1 MKLASNPVFKE
12 GVQIYLIEG
21 KAFGA
26 FFYLL
31 GLLGLV
37 QFAIL
42 FLPSLDPQG
51 WMGSAY
57 LFRMSAVAA
66 LMLVV
71 YFVLR
76 LAGQEYAPWKFF
88 TLRRWLQQEGLTM
101 PELAAAHVSLLLV
114 YASALVLLSS
124 PLLVWAGAISRA
136 DGFAILSTI
145 LLLFC
150 YAVVY
155 GFWGIVALAAW
166 DQKLEARQV
175 FVRCVFGILVFI
187 SALVYLPS
195 NPIFFLLAHLEQTEL
210 PSAAFSFG
218 LRVPGTAVHA
228 MFQIAFLGA
237 AVAAY
242 ARTLKRRSTL

>member
-1 MKLASNPVFKE
+1 MKLGSNPAFKE
-12 GVQIYLIEG
+12 GLQVYLFEG
-21 KAFGA
+21 KAFSA

-31 GLLGLV
+31 VLLGLV

-88 TLRRWLQQEGLTM
+88 TLRRWLQQEGLTI
-101 PELAAAHVSLLLV
+101 PALAAAHVSLLLV

-166 DQKLEARQV
+166 DQKLEAKQV
-175 FVRCVFGILVFI
+175 FVRCVFGILVFL
-187 SALVYLPS
+187 SALFYLPL
-195 NPIFFLLAHLEQTEL
+195 NPIAFLLSYLEQTEL
-210 PSAAFSFG
+210 PSTAFLFG
-218 LRVPGTAVHA
+218 SRLSGAAVHA
-228 MFQIAFLGA
+228 IFQIAVLAA

-242 ARTLKRRSTL
+242 SWALKRRSTL

>member
-1 MKLASNPVFKE
+1 MKLGSNPAFKE

-21 KAFGA
+21 KAFSA

-31 GLLGLV
+31 SLLGLV

-88 TLRRWLQQEGLTM
+88 TLRRWLQEGLTV
-101 PELAAAHVSLLLV
+101 PALAAAHVSLLLV
-114 YASALVLLSS
+114 YASALVLLLS

-145 LLLFC
+145 LLLFS

-166 DQKLEARQV
+166 DQKLEAKQV

-187 SALVYLPS
+187 SALVYLPL
-195 NPIFFLLAHLEQTEL
+195 NPIAFLLSYLEQTEL
-210 PSAAFSFG
+210 PSAAFFFG
-218 LRVPGTAVHA
+218 LRLSGAVVHA
-228 MFQIAFLGA
+228 MFQIALLVA

-242 ARTLKRRSTL
+242 SWALKRRSTL